1 VDLAAHA
8 VRNRFEMRNRL
19 TVPVTAV
26 GAFGCVAA
34 LAALSGCGGAANS
47 ASSGEDPT
55 PSARP
60 DRSQPTIT
68 ARAPCEVGEKPRY
81 FVPGQSTFPVALL
94 GCARLGVSGKR
105 VEFSANFGRIGRHR
119 HLCIN
124 PAYSGRGRYI
134 PAVCALSPPPQEFS
148 VVDASQPR
156 QAVRHYRLVVWGT
169 APESTTGVLARF
181 RKGLA
186 RAALLRVGPR
196 LARRFGERPFS
207 IFVFELPLR
216 AACGP
221 LLVTAQG
228 HEATERVGARPMLCS
243 TSHDV

>member
-1 VDLAAHA
+1 VYLDLAAHA
-8 VRNRFEMRNRL
+8 VRNRIEMRNRL

-34 LAALSGCGGAANS
+34 LAALSGCGGGANS
-47 ASSGEDPT
+47 ASSGEEAARG
-55 PSARP
+55 ARP
-60 DRSQPTIT
+60 DRSRPTIT
-68 ARAPCEVGEKPRY
+68 ARAPCDVGEKPRY
-81 FVPGQSTFPVALL
+81 FVPGQPTFPVALL

-105 VEFSANFGRIGRHR
+105 VEFSANFARIGRHR

-124 PAYSGRGRYI
+124 PAYGGRSRYI

-169 APESTTGVLARF
+169 APASTKGVLASF

-196 LARRFGERPFS
+196 LAQRFGKRPFS

-221 LLVTAQG
+221 LLVRGQG
-228 HEATERVGARPMLCS
+228 HQALERVGARPKLCERS
-243 TSHDV
+243 